1 MQTQI
6 IGVYTDSDMNS
17 FVVVKLSLA
26 ASHSPS
32 HQSHFFDEA
41 MEDHGTL
48 WTLLLIFMAGLL
60 FKTL

>member
-17 FVVVKLSLA
+17 FVVIKLSLA
-26 ASHSPS
+26 ASHYTS
-32 HQSHFFDEA
+32 HQSHFCDEA
-41 MEDHGTL
+41 LGDHGTL
-48 WTLLLIFMAGLL
+48 LTPRLIFMAGLL